1 MKNAINYYEPVLG
14 TTESLFNF
22 EIFKSAIDLY
32 QEEQYLNAFH
42 TFLDSLNPNARKE
55 YGNEEGTEF
64 HIPHG
69 SIIIDLLLKDNR
81 LIMNA
86 DFMKLPEKG
95 GLPMLRQVAGLNIN
109 ETTLVNFQL
118 NDDILRMK
126 YDCHI
131 SQTHPHKL
139 YDVLREFCEIGD
151 KYDDEFES
159 EFNAQRIYQPIIKPY
174 SQEVVDKVYNSI
186 QEICK
191 YTTEAIAEYNQER
204 AYGYSWNILDVA
216 FYQIMYFAS
225 PQGAL
230 LNEIDKAISDM
241 NRDLTTQEVVSKGV
255 KVLEQLAAMPKEELA
270 KDLYFVDTL
279 ISTKMSSSLGNIQSN
294 FEDTYENVT
303 QAIQSGNTEGAALR
317 ILYKFYEMYYYTDVM
332 ETINQFVSATLK
344 EASGKPW
351 DEAAEILY
359 KMMNRI
365 MDDNLD
371 EDSDD
376 FGFLDDYTQAV
387 EEAMTAVQEGTGEIQ
402 AEIEALQKQMME
414 ALAKGDMEEYM
425 RLVAQMQQGF

>member
-22 EIFKSAIDLY
+22 EMYKSAIDLY
-32 QEEQYLNAFH
+32 QEEQYVNAFH

-55 YGNEEGTEF
+55 YGNEDGTEF

-69 SIIIDLLLKDNR
+69 SIIVDIFWNNDR
-81 LIMNA
+81 LNINS

-118 NDDILRMK
+118 DNDILRMK

-159 EFNAQRIYQPIIKPY
+159 EFNAQRIYQPIIRPY
-174 SQEVVDKVYNSI
+174 SQEVVDTVYNSL

-191 YTTEAIAEYNQER
+191 YTTDAIAEYNQER

-241 NRDLTTQEVVSKGV
+241 NRDLPTQEVVAKGI
-255 KVLEQLAAMPKEELA
+255 KVLEQLAETPKEELA

-279 ISTKMSSSLGNIQSN
+279 ISTKMSSSLANIQSN
-294 FEDTYENVT
+294 FENTYENVT
-303 QAIQSGNTEGAALR
+303 EAIQSGNNEGATLR
-317 ILYKFYEMYYYTDVM
+317 LLYKFYEMYYYTDVM
-332 ETINQFVSATLK
+332 ETVNQVVSASLK
-344 EASGKPW
+344 AASGKSW

-359 KMMNRI
+359 KIMDRI
-365 MDDNLD
+365 MDDDLN

-376 FGFLDDYTQAV
+376 FSFSENYTEAV
-387 EEAMTAVQEGTGEIQ
+387 NEAMTAVQEGTEELQ
-402 AEIEALQKQMME
+402 AEIEELQKKMMQ